1 MNKSVL
7 EICKEENIYF
17 ELVFYILMLS
27 LPINQPLAR
36 VYFSNNKA
44 FDKLLEY
51 SIHSKL
57 TDKSLFAVTMNA
69 FFVHS

>member
-1 MNKSVL
+1 
-7 EICKEENIYF
+7 
-17 ELVFYILMLS
+17 MLS